1 MFKNPLGTSVEG
13 DLFELPL
20 AASSGEMGWPPGTQG
35 GEGNE
40 LSDKLLEKM
49 CLLGMQLKL
58 EGCELC
64 KFYLTN
70 KPIE

>member
-40 LSDKLLEKM
+40 LSDKLLEK
-49 CLLGMQLKL
+49 CAYWECSLSWKGVN
-58 EGCELC
+58 CVS
-64 KFYLTN
+64 F
-70 KPIE
+70 I